1 MMRPAATRD
10 QRNHQP
16 ARVVRSVISSLFA
29 DSPPKTPWDR
39 EPLLLPSPPC
49 PSTPHAPHA
58 TTRVCFA
65 VPRDIS
71 FPSPH
76 SLADPALAPFPAPQ
90 PRAGARF
97 PSSPR
102 HRPTPRP
109 LIPLENSITGCTPPP
124 RQSNRAFASA
134 SDAKTLYSF
143 PLYNREI
150 GCRDEFARDCPLQRR
165 VSSELGA

>member
-1 MMRPAATRD
+1 MMRPAATRG

-16 ARVVRSVISSLFA
+16 ARVVRSVISSLFT

-90 PRAGARF
+90 PLQTYVSNATAAGH
-97 PSSPR
+97 SLSN
-102 HRPTPRP
+102 HQWIM
-109 LIPLENSITGCTPPP
+109 LCSI
-124 RQSNRAFASA
+124 
-134 SDAKTLYSF
+134 
-143 PLYNREI
+143 
-150 GCRDEFARDCPLQRR
+150 
-165 VSSELGA
+165 

>member
-29 DSPPKTPWDR
+29 DSPPETPWDR

-65 VPRDIS
+65 FPRDIS
-71 FPSPH
+71 VPSPH
-76 SLADPALAPFPAPQ
+76 PSPTPLLRPFPHHSPAPAPASPLPASPPQ
-90 PRAGARF
+90 P
-97 PSSPR
+97 SPA
-102 HRPTPRP
+102 HP
-109 LIPLENSITGCTPPP
+109 
-124 RQSNRAFASA
+124 A
-134 SDAKTLYSF
+134 
-143 PLYNREI
+143 
-150 GCRDEFARDCPLQRR
+150 
-165 VSSELGA
+165 